1 MSETLSLT
9 RRDQRREAILKV
21 AQEVF
26 FEEGYAAA
34 SMSTIAARL
43 GGSKGTLYNYFK
55 SKDELFKA
63 YVQDACAKVAEDAF
77 DRLSNDEDPVE
88 AVLQRLG
95 EVLIAHIC
103 SDWAVRNFRLIVTE
117 SKRAPEL
124 ARIFYDA
131 GPAMGRERLADFFE
145 RAAARGALRI
155 TNVTRAVDHF
165 FALCKGDS
173 HFRLIMNLTDP
184 PSAEKI
190 RSDVAAAIEVFMA
203 AYGPQS
209 RGASPQS

>member
-1 MSETLSLT
+1 MSETLSLS

-26 FEEGYAAA
+26 FEEGYASA

-55 SKDELFKA
+55 SKDELFAA
-63 YVQDACAKVAEDAF
+63 YVHDACAKVAEDAF

-88 AVLQRLG
+88 GVLQRLG
-95 EVLIAHIC
+95 EVLIAHIS

-117 SKRAPEL
+117 CKRAPEL

-131 GPAMGRERLADFFE
+131 GPALGRERLRAYFE

-155 TNVTRAVDHF
+155 TDFPRAVDHF
-165 FALCKGDS
+165 FALCKGDH
-173 HFRLIMNLTDP
+173 HFRLIMNLVDP
-184 PSAEKI
+184 PSPEKI
-190 RSDVAAAIEVFMA
+190 HADVTAAIAVFMA
-203 AYGPQS
+203 AYGPRS
-209 RGASPQS
+209 RVAGSS